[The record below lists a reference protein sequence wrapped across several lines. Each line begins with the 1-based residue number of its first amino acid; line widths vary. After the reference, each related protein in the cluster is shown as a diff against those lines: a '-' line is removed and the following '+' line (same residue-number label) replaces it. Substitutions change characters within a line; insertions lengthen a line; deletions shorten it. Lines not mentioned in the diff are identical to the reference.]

1 MKQTETDEIYRNVP
15 LEEIPWN
22 IETPPDAIVQLI
34 ETGKV
39 NPCRALDIGCGVGN
53 YAIYLAGKGF
63 DVTGIDI
70 SPKAIELARKN
81 AAEKKVECNFIVADL
96 LGDLLEIINKPFD
109 FAYDWE
115 VMHHVYP
122 GERKKFAGNV
132 YNILN
137 QGAKYLS
144 VCFSDRDTTFGGSGK
159 YRNTRLGTILY
170 FSSEKEM
177 DDLFRPYF
185 QILDLKTIEIS
196 GKSVT
201 HLVNYCFM
209 EKK

>member
-1 MKQTETDEIYRNVP
+1 MKQTETDEIYRKVP

-39 NPCRALDIGCGVGN
+39 NPCRALDIGCGAGN
-53 YAIYLAGKGF
+53 YAIYLTGKGF

-96 LGDLLEIINKPFD
+96 LGDLLDIVNKPFD

-122 GERKKFAGNV
+122 GGKEKICRER
-132 YNILN
+132 L
-137 QGAKYLS
+137 
-144 VCFSDRDTTFGGSGK
+144 
-159 YRNTRLGTILY
+159 
-170 FSSEKEM
+170 
-177 DDLFRPYF
+177 
-185 QILDLKTIEIS
+185 
-196 GKSVT
+196 
-201 HLVNYCFM
+201 
-209 EKK
+209 